1 MKAQKYMNTSKLGEI
16 GMLQLADS
24 FFPTGMYTTSS
35 GLEALFYT
43 DKKKMDV
50 EGLSEIIKVYLKHQI
65 GPADCSALGNAYDS
79 VQNKDLQ
86 KLIEVDN
93 TLFSMKL
100 IEEVRNA
107 SIRSGTQILNCLT
120 SFILDNDILN
130 RYRNAIRDKRAS
142 GIYPVALAVVSSTFS
157 IPKFNTGLMML
168 YGFTVSLI
176 GAALRLGT
184 LRHFDGQRII
194 HELKPTIAEIVEK
207 NIERPLTSMWQF
219 APAIDIL
226 QITHEGMS
234 SKMFIT

>member
-1 MKAQKYMNTSKLGEI
+1 
-16 GMLQLADS
+16 
-24 FFPTGMYTTSS
+24 MYTTSS
-35 GLEALFYT
+35 GLEALFYS

-50 EGLSEIIKVYLKHQI
+50 DGLSEIIKVYLKHQI
-65 GPADCSALGNAYDS
+65 GPADCSALGSAYES
-79 VQNKDLQ
+79 IQKKDLQ
-86 KLIEVDN
+86 KLIEADN

-107 SIRSGTQILNCLT
+107 SVRSGTQILNCIS
-120 SFILDNDILN
+120 SFILNNDILN
-130 RYRNAIRDKRAS
+130 KYQNAVRDKRAS
-142 GIYPVALAVVSSTFS
+142 GIYPVALAVASNTFGV
-157 IPKFNTGLMML
+157 PKYNAGLMML

-194 HELKPTIAEIVEK
+194 HELKPAITEIVEK
-207 NIERPLTSMWQF
+207 NIDRPLASMWQF
-219 APAIDIL
+219 APSIDIL